1 MAGMKA
7 RYTEQLVMLETE
19 EIGDLVTGL
28 EEVMKDLNEAVS
40 RADVLRQALAPG
52 LRKLK
57 IRYDGPE
64 LNEAIRNARQAREGK
79 ARGRRNV
86 EAAGAAA
93 PAG

>member
-64 LNEAIRNARQAREGK
+64 LNEAIARARE
-79 ARGRRNV
+79 ARELRANMR
-86 EAAGAAA
+86 AARAPAAA